1 MHKKSKFTSLRISVL
16 VLCIASLIV
25 FVGNGEIGTNT
36 PSEPSEYVVR
46 EGDKVVCEATAEQV
60 RACDYMN
67 KMASVP
73 WSIPEGESLRYKS
86 GASLTGGNYR
96 GLPYTQEFRD

>member
-1 MHKKSKFTSLRISVL
+1 MFRKAKHIPLVASVL

-60 RACDYMN
+60 RA
-67 KMASVP
+67 
-73 WSIPEGESLRYKS
+73 
-86 GASLTGGNYR
+86 
-96 GLPYTQEFRD
+96 

>member
-1 MHKKSKFTSLRISVL
+1 MHRKSKFASLRISVL

-46 EGDKVVCEATAEQV
+46 EGDKVVCEGTAEQV
-60 RACDYMN
+60 RACD
-67 KMASVP
+67 
-73 WSIPEGESLRYKS
+73 
-86 GASLTGGNYR
+86 
-96 GLPYTQEFRD
+96 